1 MQLGQA
7 KISFRYYHC
16 DENIKQVAGKL
27 GLPQTKIREV
37 IKFDRLV
44 PELKK
49 LVRNGDV
56 KLESGGQG
64 LDQVRTRQ
72 GWHLIKRM
80 STRRSASRRQ

>member
-1 MQLGQA
+1 LQLGQA
-7 KISFRYYHC
+7 TISFRYYHC

-37 IKFDRLV
+37 ITFDRLV

-56 KLESGGQG
+56 KLEAAVGAWTRSGRGNDG
-64 LDQVRTRQ
+64 T
-72 GWHLIKRM
+72 
-80 STRRSASRRQ
+80 